1 MAGILSWI
9 LQIILKTGIVVGLW
23 IVAKHLVRNGGGTLR
38 DLLKTTTLAIRYG
51 CLNLRAK
58 LVAKLADKA
67 EEKETEEKENGPGVK
82 VEGTVV

>member
-9 LQIILKTGIVVGLW
+9 LQIVVKTAIVVGLW
-23 IVAKHLVRNGGGTLR
+23 IVVKHLVRNGGGTLK
-38 DLLKTTTLAIRYG
+38 DLLETTTVAIRYG
-51 CLNLRAK
+51 CLKLRAK

-67 EEKETEEKENGPGVK
+67 KEEETEKENGPGVK